1 MSIGKK
7 EKKADLLQGT
17 LDLLVL
23 KALALG
29 PLHGLGVSRRIE
41 QITRGT
47 FQVKP
52 GSLFPALHRMEEAGW
67 LQSSWGESENK
78 RRAKYYRLTKAGQ
91 RQLEAET
98 EDWQRRARAIAR
110 ALQAT

>member
-1 MSIGKK
+1 MK

-41 QITRGT
+41 QMTKGT

-52 GSLFPALHRMEEAGW
+52 GSLFPSLHRMEEAGW
-67 LQSSWGESENK
+67 LKSTWGESENN

-91 RQLEAET
+91 RQLKTET
-98 EDWQRRARAIAR
+98 ENWQRISLAITN
-110 ALQAT
+110 ALQTT